1 MSRVALLGLSPLV
14 FAASVSAQATG
25 APMDHAMH
33 QGHDMSTMQ
42 MPAAAPAP
50 VAVDPH
56 AGHDMQGMEGMP
68 MPDAPPTPATDTPAG
83 QTSATGPSGTDRE
96 PGNAPPPPIAS
107 DRPAD
112 RFYDPAAMA
121 EAQAT
126 LLGEHGGMTFH
137 KVLFNLAEYQA
148 RRGRDGYRWD
158 ASTWFGGDINRLAVK
173 SEGEGSFGEP
183 IDHGEVQALWSHA
196 VDPYWN
202 LQGGIRQDFGKGPD
216 RTYAVLG
223 IEGLAPYWFD
233 LGASAYVSTKGD
245 VLARVEGDID
255 QRITQKLI
263 LQPRLE
269 ANFAAQDIPEN
280 AIGSGL
286 SNLELGLRLRYELR
300 KEFAP
305 YIGVSWDRKF
315 GDTARYA
322 RAAGEHVSSTSF
334 VAGIR
339 FWF

>member
-1 MSRVALLGLSPLV
+1 MSRLAFLGLSPLV
-14 FAASVSAQATG
+14 LAASVSAQATG
-25 APMDHAMH
+25 APMDQAGH
-33 QGHDMSTMQ
+33 QDHDMSAMP
-42 MPAAAPAP
+42 MPAPVPAPAP
-50 VAVDPH
+50 VDPH
-56 AGHDMQGMEGMP
+56 AGHNMQGMQGMP
-68 MPDAPPTPATDTPAG
+68 MPGPSSTAASDTPAD
-83 QTSATGPSGTDRE
+83 QTGAPGPTGTDQE
-96 PGNAPPPPIAS
+96 PGSASPPPIAS

-121 EAQAT
+121 EAEAT

-148 RRGRDGYRWD
+148 RNGRDGYRWD
-158 ASTWFGGDINRLAVK
+158 ASAWFGGDIDRLAVK

-183 IDHGEVQALWSHA
+183 IEHAEVQALWSHA

-216 RTYAVLG
+216 RTYAALG

-233 LGASAYVSTKGD
+233 LGASAYVSTEGD
-245 VLARVEGDID
+245 VIARVEGDID

-269 ANFAAQDIPEN
+269 ANFAVQDIPEN

-286 SNLELGLRLRYELR
+286 SNLELGLRLRYELA

-305 YIGVSWDRKF
+305 YVGVSWDRKF

-322 RAAGEHVSSTSF
+322 RAAGEPVSSTSL

>member
-1 MSRVALLGLSPLV
+1 
-14 FAASVSAQATG
+14 
-25 APMDHAMH
+25 
-33 QGHDMSTMQ
+33 
-42 MPAAAPAP
+42 
-50 VAVDPH
+50 
-56 AGHDMQGMEGMP
+56 
-68 MPDAPPTPATDTPAG
+68 
-83 QTSATGPSGTDRE
+83 RE
-96 PGNAPPPPIAS
+96 PGSASPPPIAS

-148 RRGRDGYRWD
+148 RNGRDGYRWD
-158 ASTWFGGDINRLAVK
+158 ASAWFGGDINRLAVK
-173 SEGEGSFGEP
+173 SEGEGSFGDP

-216 RTYAVLG
+216 RTYAALG

-233 LGASAYVSTKGD
+233 LGASAFVSTKGD

-255 QRITQKLI
+255 QQITQKLI

-286 SNLELGLRLRYELR
+286 SNLELGLRLRYEVA

-305 YIGVSWDRKF
+305 YVGVSWDRKF

-322 RAAGEHVSSTSF
+322 RAAGENTSSTSF

>member
-1 MSRVALLGLSPLV
+1 MSRFAFLGLSPLV
-14 FAASVSAQATG
+14 LATSVAAQTTN
-25 APMDHAMH
+25 APMDHSMH

-42 MPAAAPAP
+42 MPAATPAP
-50 VAVDPH
+50 TPMPVDPH
-56 AGHDMQGMEGMP
+56 AGHILP
-68 MPDAPPTPATDTPAG
+68 SVAPVASG
-83 QTSATGPSGTDRE
+83 ELGPNGTDLA
-96 PGNAPPPPIAS
+96 PGTASPPPIAS

-112 RFYDPAAMA
+112 RFFNPAAMA
-121 EAQAT
+121 EAQAV

-137 KVLFNLAEYQA
+137 KVQFNLAEYQA
-148 RRGRDGYRWD
+148 GKGSDGYRWD
-158 ASTWFGGDINRLAVK
+158 ASAWFGGDIDRLALK
-173 SEGEGSFGEP
+173 SEGEGNFGEQV
-183 IDHGEVQALWSHA
+183 DHAEVQALWSHA

-202 LQGGIRQDFGKGPD
+202 LQGGVRQDFGHGPD

-233 LGASAYVSTKGD
+233 LGASAFVSTKGD
-245 VLARVEGDID
+245 VLARIEGDID
-255 QRITQKLI
+255 QRITQRLI

-286 SNLELGLRLRYELR
+286 SNVELGLRLRYELR
-300 KEFAP
+300 REFAP
-305 YIGVSWDRKF
+305 YVGVSWDRKF
-315 GDTARYA
+315 GDTARFA
-322 RAAGEHVSSTSF
+322 RAVGEQAASTNF